1 MMNLAA
7 GASPKSAALRMLRSA
22 ILLLALLAAGAG
34 FAHDRDRDHDRGR
47 WFSAWT
53 VSHGARQVPTC
64 ITLSKS
70 SFRMIV
76 RPTVSGDHVRVKIEN
91 TLGQAPVTFSAAYIG
106 VVDSGAAL
114 VPHSNVRLTFGG
126 KPGLT
131 LGPGPGTT
139 SPPPVESGAYSDPV
153 RFKVKAFQRLA
164 VSLEVDSATDV
175 SAHALGLVTNY
186 YAAGGHASSTDGAG
200 FAPVPDNG
208 GNFPVYWVADVDV
221 QAPGV
226 TGTIVAFGDS
236 ITDGRCSTRD
246 AAGVDRPD
254 LYLRWVDVLAQ
265 RIAALPRNQVK
276 AVVDEGIAGNRIRGG
291 GSPAA
296 LDRLNRDVLDRAG
309 ISHVIF
315 FEGTNDITGGTLAP
329 QVIADTKTI
338 INRVHTAGVP
348 IFGVSIIPRGRP
360 APLTGWTGSMEAQ
373 RLQVNHWMHFPDPD
387 GIAFDGLIEF
397 AALLQGPI
405 VTGSDGVPGESIWTA
420 PGGTV
425 PSLTTSW
432 NCGDYTHPNTP
443 GYDAMGNFID
453 LGLFHNPAA
462 WWDDD

>member
-1 MMNLAA
+1 MKCS
-7 GASPKSAALRMLRSA
+7 ASRSSLVPR
-22 ILLLALLAAGAG
+22 LLLLSVLLAAGAYAHG
-34 FAHDRDRDHDRGR
+34 FEHHRSR
-47 WFSAWT
+47 WLSAWT
-53 VSHGARQVPTC
+53 VSHGARQVPTGVP
-64 ITLSKS
+64 LSGS

-91 TLGQAPVTFSAAYIG
+91 TMGQAPLVISAAYIG
-106 VVDSGAAL
+106 VLDSGAAL

-126 KPGLT
+126 RPGLT
-131 LGPGPGTT
+131 LGPGPGLT

-153 RFKVKAFQRLA
+153 RFKVRAFQRLA
-164 VSLEVDSATDV
+164 VSLEVTTATDV

-186 YAAGGHASSTDGAG
+186 WAAGGHASSTSGDGFTAI
-200 FAPVPDNG
+200 PDGG
-208 GNFPVYWVADVDV
+208 GNFPFFWVAAVDV
-221 QAPGV
+221 ESDDAE
-226 TGTIVAFGDS
+226 GTVVAFGDS

-265 RIAALPRNQVK
+265 RISGLPHSQRK

-296 LDRLNRDVLDRAG
+296 LDRLDRDVLDRAG
-309 ISHVIF
+309 LSHVIF
-315 FEGTNDITGGTLAP
+315 FEGTNDITGGALAP

-338 INRVHTAGVP
+338 INRVHAAGVP
-348 IFGVSIIPRGRP
+348 IFGVTIMPRARP
-360 APLTGWTGSMEAQ
+360 APLTGWTGSMESQ
-373 RLQVNHWMHFPDPD
+373 RLQVNHWMHAPDAD
-387 GIAFDGLIEF
+387 GITFDGLIDF
-397 AALLQGPI
+397 GSLTAGPI
-405 VTGSDGVPGESIWTA
+405 VVGSDAVPGESIWTA

-443 GYDAMGNFID
+443 GYDAMGNSID
-453 LGLFHNPAA
+453 LGLFHNPRAFF
-462 WWDDD
+462 DDD